1 MNLIIHVMLAII
13 LAIHSAD
20 SSVQPIRADYSN
32 PSALTHRVARR
43 ASLPYWLR
51 ELRNGGR
58 FNSAGFLRKNRH
70 TEDIFTE
77 DDAAA
82 VDVALEPYIQ
92 QAPNAGKVIAPNAE
106 DAMIFGTGANA
117 DKVIVSQAGAMEGAA
132 AIDFGVQ
139 DRLKNRFPHH
149 GLQRPGCNK
158 TEGVVD
164 VRGTDASEVADVS
177 SSLDFINQPVWTPVV
192 NESQCQSY
200 GSSQFCEDVTNYPA
214 EAIKEILMSDNG
226 SLLTTFFADNIQ
238 PLASSSQPDESM
250 ILAQRKPDL
259 STAVTSHAINTR
271 IKPVTSATDIQPLC
285 DSKTEF
291 LFPKSAR
298 SKDNEM
304 LMIVNQD
311 NISQPITVE
320 TCRGENKPCHH
331 AENFPA
337 GFKAVCMQKFVT
349 HHLAAIK
356 NGKIVREAFTFPSCC
371 VCVLKQPFLD
381 SRANIP
387 SGISRRAIMP
397 SAQQRMAAEIDGQ
410 RWQ

>member
-1 MNLIIHVMLAII
+1 MNLVIHMTLAVIF
-13 LAIHSAD
+13 AIHSAD
-20 SSVQPIRADYSN
+20 SSVWTVRRDVSN
-32 PSALTHRVARR
+32 PSASSHRVARR

-58 FNSAGFLRKNRH
+58 LNSAGIMRKNRH
-70 TEDIFTE
+70 TEDIFV
-77 DDAAA
+77 DGDAA

-92 QAPNAGKVIAPNAE
+92 QASNTGNVMEPNTE
-106 DAMIFGTGANA
+106 DDMIFGAANG
-117 DKVIVSQAGAMEGAA
+117 DKVVVKEADAMEGAP

-139 DRLKNRFPHH
+139 DRMKNRFPHH
-149 GLQRPGCNK
+149 GRRPGCNK
-158 TEGVVD
+158 TESVG
-164 VRGTDASEVADVS
+164 ASEADRSAMADVS
-177 SSLDFINQPVWTPVV
+177 SSLDSINQPVWTPVV

-271 IKPVTSATDIQPLC
+271 IKPLATSATDILPLC
-285 DSKTEF
+285 DSKTDF

-371 VCVLKQPFLD
+371 VCVLRQPFLD
-381 SRANIP
+381 SRSNIP
-387 SGISRRAIMP
+387 SSISRRAIMP
-397 SAQQRMAAEIDGQ
+397 SAQQRMAAEIDGH